1 MEMNLTATVFE
12 KLVPN
17 AQLLTPQERQQVFD
31 LLNWHANGE
40 LMTDDELDKL
50 LVDVGLLASVPARRE
65 ASVQAWKPVVIQGEP
80 LSETIIRERR

>member
-1 MEMNLTATVFE
+1 MNMTTTAFE

-17 AQLLTPQERQQVFD
+17 AQLLTPQERQQVLD
-31 LLNWHANGE
+31 LLNGHANGE
-40 LMTDDELDKL
+40 LMTEDELEKL

-65 ASVQAWKPVVIQGEP
+65 SSVRAWKPLVIQGEP